1 MVSITTQ
8 LARTIRIETGPA
20 SLRAPVPGRRWQ
32 ADHIARTNAWL
43 SAPRFTWEKNVAN
56 ASSKA
61 NPMSP
66 TPPAV
71 LSTTAAGFIV
81 PRLRSRAGKRSS
93 SNSGRQRHQVRASAR
108 RRDGTGWRPDADR
121 DRTQTPAPRGDTHR

>member
-8 LARTIRIETGPA
+8 LARTIRTETGPA

-32 ADHIARTNAWL
+32 VDHIARTKAWL

-71 LSTTAAGFIV
+71 LNTIAAGFIG
-81 PRLRSRAGKRSS
+81 PRLRRAPATGPPQILGDNAIRCE
-93 SNSGRQRHQVRASAR
+93 HPLPA
-108 RRDGTGWRPDADR
+108 GTAPGWRPDA
-121 DRTQTPAPRGDTHR
+121 